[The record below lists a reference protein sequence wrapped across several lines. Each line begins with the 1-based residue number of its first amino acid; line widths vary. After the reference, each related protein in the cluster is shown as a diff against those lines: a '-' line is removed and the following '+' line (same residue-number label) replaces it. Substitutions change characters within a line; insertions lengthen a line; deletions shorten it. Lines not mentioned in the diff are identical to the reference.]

1 MATPPTFSVGQV
13 LTAAHMNAV
22 GMWEIA
28 SQSVVTSGSPS
39 EVSISN
45 CFSADYDVYRVT
57 VSGGAGSAGMFLRLQ
72 LGATATGYYTA
83 YNGVTY
89 STGAASLSADNNAAN
104 FSAVGIATTTSI
116 NLDVTLINPFLTEHT
131 YISGAHAD
139 ATVGRNFAG
148 YLNNST
154 SYTGFKIICSTGSLS
169 AGTIRVYGIR
179 N

>member
-1 MATPPTFSVGQV
+1 MATPPTFSAGAI
-13 LTAAHMNAV
+13 LTAAQMNAV
-22 GMWEIA
+22 GVWEVA
-28 SQSVVTSGSPS
+28 SQSVATSGSPS
-39 EVSISN
+39 EVSISD
-45 CFSADYDVYRVT
+45 CFSADYDAYRIIVT
-57 VSGGAGSAGMFLRLQ
+57 GGSASAGMFLRLQ

-116 NLDVTLINPFLTEHT
+116 NLDCTLINPFLTEHT

-139 ATVGRNFAG
+139 GSVGRTYAG

-154 SYTGFKIICSTGSLS
+154 SYTGFKVICSTGSLS
-169 AGTIRVYGIR
+169 TGTIRVYGIR